1 MVKNASD
8 SADARL
14 NRRIW
19 IALGVLIVI
28 VTAFAAYYYYD
39 RYVAPPGAV
48 KTADPIVQLEEQV
61 KKKPNDAD
69 LRLSLAENYLL
80 YRRYSDA
87 IAQANEVLKAYPK
100 KDRALLVAGVSYAL
114 NGQAKESLEPL
125 DKYIGIHEKGQ
136 AAALDTGLQAALY
149 YQADSYMKLDRAA
162 DAIKPA
168 ERAVGISPTDA
179 DALYLLGTANAAAG
193 KHEHAL
199 VVLQK
204 AVALVPD
211 YAEAYQAMAA
221 SWDAT
226 GEPVL
231 ADYARAMVDFSAKD
245 YEASRDKLLA
255 VVAKKK
261 DFGPA
266 LLGLGLAYEQ
276 LSDLKNARASLKTA
290 LKLTPRSIAV
300 QQALG
305 RVEATQQ
312 QNQ

>member
-1 MVKNASD
+1 M
-8 SADARL
+8 
-14 NRRIW
+14 
-19 IALGVLIVI
+19 
-28 VTAFAAYYYYD
+28 TAFAAYYYYD
-39 RYVAPPGAV
+39 RYVAPSGAV
-48 KTADPIVQLEEQV
+48 KTPDPIAALEEKV
-61 KKKPNDAD
+61 RTKPNDAD

-80 YRRYSDA
+80 YRRYGDA
-87 IAQANEVLKAYPK
+87 IAAANQVLEAYPK

-114 NGQAKESLEPL
+114 NEQPKEALEPL
-125 DKYIGIHEKGQ
+125 EKYIGIHEKGQ
-136 AAALDTGLQAALY
+136 AAALDTGLEAALY
-149 YQADSYMKLDRAA
+149 YQADSFLKLRRPAE
-162 DAIKPA
+162 AIKPL

-193 KHEHAL
+193 KHDNAL

-211 YAEAYQAMAA
+211 YTEAYQAMAA

-226 GEPVL
+226 KQPVL
-231 ADYARAMVDFSAKD
+231 AEYARAMVDFSAKD
-245 YEASRDKLLA
+245 YEAARDKLLA

-266 LLGLGLAYEQ
+266 FLGLGLAYEQ
-276 LSDLKNARASLKTA
+276 LSDLKSAQANLKTA
-290 LKLTPRSIAV
+290 LKLTPQSIAI